1 MRVEGEGG
9 AAWGGGAGGVRRGVP
24 RPRPSGSLMDV
35 TIRRSQ
41 TLTNNS
47 NLYPSL
53 SLIFIS
59 ALHFTNTR
67 LRELRNVKFKLIVSN
82 KYIFF
87 V

>member
-1 MRVEGEGG
+1 MMRVEGEGG
-9 AAWGGGAGGVRRGVP
+9 AAWGGRAGGVRRGVP
-24 RPRPSGSLMDV
+24 RPRPSGYLMDV

-59 ALHFTNTR
+59 ALHFTNR
-67 LRELRNVKFKLIVSN
+67 YPFERNVKFKLIESN
-82 KYIFF
+82 KCIFF